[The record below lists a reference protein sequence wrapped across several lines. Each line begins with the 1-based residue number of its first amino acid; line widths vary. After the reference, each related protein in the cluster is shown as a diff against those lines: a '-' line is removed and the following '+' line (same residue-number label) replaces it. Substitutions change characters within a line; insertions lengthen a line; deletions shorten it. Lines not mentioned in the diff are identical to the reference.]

1 MTQVGSMLAGRQTV
15 LVAGDATVL
24 DAARRMAQHNIGAM
38 PVVDGQRVVGI
49 FSERDLMVRVVAVG
63 RDPGRTR
70 VAEVMTRDLVA
81 ASPLDTCE
89 ACLQLMKS
97 AGVRHLLLL
106 HEGRLEGVV
115 SLRDLLL
122 VDADEKALTLTL
134 LNAYVHDIPVSFS
147 PGQ

>member
-1 MTQVGSMLAGRQTV
+1 MTQVGSMLAGRRTV

-63 RDPGRTR
+63 RDPGRTT
-70 VAEVMTRDLVA
+70 VAEVMTRDLVV